1 MEKTQVKEIIRMRNH
16 FSSIFEQMWSLLLVF
31 VAIIFSNEE
40 SLKLAVE
47 LFLKGKFLQGIMVLG
62 GSFIILIIIL
72 AFYIN
77 RWYRTTITVKDGV
90 FTIEQMTL
98 NRKVN
103 NIAVSNISNIN
114 LEQNLFEMLMGTYK
128 LKLDTDS
135 MSTAN
140 ETDVQIIL
148 NKKNAYAVKNLVIAM
163 MKEQETKQQEK
174 LNEEQRSEPVC
185 NFDAMDDTQEF
196 FYDIIYSTKDV
207 VKNCIMNT
215 SVMLFVL
222 SIVMLVCS
230 IVGAVAGAV
239 ALMQD
244 GKGFYQIVM
253 SVIGQGALFLTFAS
267 AIVNAWLNDFRFR
280 ATRQKDKI
288 YVSCGLLKRKKYAIP
303 IDRIN
308 AVVLRY
314 SFIGRLFHC
323 PKVELVNVGGQG
335 QDAGGKT
342 ILLSASYEVQKERL
356 KILLPEYELPELTK
370 IKKQP
375 KKCML
380 KEMLML
386 VFWIVALGAGFI
398 IAFNVCN
405 VPIWEDK
412 RIVWIIIA
420 VVAAIL
426 LIGGLSRIFK
436 YKASGLLADDKYLV
450 ISGGT
455 FAKNMS
461 FIPYSKI
468 QNIRFLSGP
477 IERLLKVNRATVHIL
492 GSLGSGMQM
501 IDAYEE
507 ERMREVEE
515 QFRKTY

>member
-1 MEKTQVKEIIRMRNH
+1 MEKTQVKEIVRMRNH
-16 FSSIFEQMWSLLLVF
+16 FSSIFEQMWSLVLVF

-40 SLKLAVE
+40 SLKLAIE
-47 LFLKGKFLQGIMVLG
+47 LFLKGQFLQGVLVLG
-62 GSFIILIIIL
+62 GSFILLIIIL

-98 NRKVN
+98 TRKVN

-114 LEQNLFEMLMGTYK
+114 LEQNLFEMVMGTYK

-148 NKKNAYAVKNLVIAM
+148 KKDKAYAVKNLVIAM
-163 MKEQETKQQEK
+163 MKEQETKQQKEID
-174 LNEEQRSEPVC
+174 EELRSETVR
-185 NFDAMDDTQEF
+185 NFDAMDDTQDF

-215 SVMLFVL
+215 SVLLFVL
-222 SIVMLVCS
+222 SIVMLVCC
-230 IVGAVAGAV
+230 IVYTV
-239 ALMQD
+239 ALMHD

-267 AIVNAWLNDFRFR
+267 TIVNAWLNDFRFR

-335 QDAGGKT
+335 QEAGGKT
-342 ILLSASYEVQKERL
+342 ILLAASYEAQKERL
-356 KILLPEYELPELTK
+356 KILLPEYELLEVK
-370 IKKQP
+370 RIKKQP

-380 KEMLML
+380 KEMLVL
-386 VFWIVALGAGFI
+386 VFWLVVFLAGFI
-398 IAFNVCN
+398 IALNVCN

-412 RIVWIIIA
+412 RILWIIIA

-426 LIGGLSRIFK
+426 LIGGVMCISK
-436 YKASGLLADDKYLV
+436 YNASGLLADDRYLV
-450 ISGGT
+450 TASGT
-455 FAKNMS
+455 FAKTVS

-468 QNIRFLSGP
+468 QTIRFISGP
-477 IERLLKVNRATVHIL
+477 IERLLKLNRATVHIL
-492 GSLGSGMQM
+492 GSLGSGMQV
-501 IDAYEE
+501 IEAYEE
-507 ERMREVEE
+507 GRMREVQE